1 MELRS
6 TGNPDTS
13 NPATMSVLEYLSKKG
28 CETMNEKTLQSE
40 YDNYKKKHKVKS
52 AEIVVRKIDEK
63 PYYEIKYFDLSD
75 NEYHIG
81 YGSYKL
87 EYVFDWLEHCF
98 EIVEKEKKTNAD
110 NVRNMTDEELA
121 KFLSEFSA
129 CNICEQFDK
138 RLDRCGADNHFVC
151 VKEYAQAIIGDWL
164 KQPVED

>member
-87 EYVFDWLEHCF
+87 EYVFEWLEQCF
-98 EIVEKEKKTNAD
+98 EIVEKNTNAD
-110 NVRNMTDEELA
+110 KIRNMTDEELA

-129 CNICEQFDK
+129 CNVCEYYDPETH
-138 RLDRCGADNHFVC
+138 RCDTDSNFLC
-151 VKEYAQAIIGDWL
+151 VNAYAEAIIGDWL
-164 KQPVED
+164 KQPEEE

>member
-87 EYVFDWLEHCF
+87 EYVFEWLEQCF
-98 EIVEKEKKTNAD
+98 EIVEKNTNAD
-110 NVRNMTDEELA
+110 KIRNMTDEELA
-121 KFLSEFSA
+121 KFLVDFNE
-129 CNICEQFDK
+129 CEVCGQFDK
-138 RLDRCGADNHFVC
+138 NSGKCNDLSKFICTKGYRELVAY
-151 VKEYAQAIIGDWL
+151 EWL

>member
-13 NPATMSVLEYLSKKG
+13 NPVTMSVLEYLSKKG
-28 CETMNEKTLQSE
+28 RETMNEKTLQSE
-40 YDNYKKKHKVKS
+40 DDNYKKKHKVKS

-87 EYVFDWLEHCF
+87 EYVFEWLEQCF
-98 EIVEKEKKTNAD
+98 EIVEKNTNAD
-110 NVRNMTDEELA
+110 KIRNMTDEELA
-121 KFLSEFSA
+121 KFLADFNE
-129 CNICEQFDK
+129 CEVCGQFDK
-138 RLDRCGADNHFVC
+138 NSGKCNELSKFICTKGY
-151 VKEYAQAIIGDWL
+151 KELVAYEWL
-164 KQPVED
+164 KRPVEE

>member
-13 NPATMSVLEYLSKKG
+13 NPVTMSVLEYLSKKG
-28 CETMNEKTLQSE
+28 RETMNEKTLQIE
-40 YDNYKKKHKVKS
+40 DDNYKKKHKVKS
-52 AEIVVRKIDEK
+52 AEIVVRKTDEK

-87 EYVFDWLEHCF
+87 EYVFEWLEQCF
-98 EIVEKEKKTNAD
+98 EIVEKNTNAD
-110 NVRNMTDEELA
+110 KIRNMTDEELA

-129 CNICEQFDK
+129 CSVCEYYDSETNGCDTDGNF
-138 RLDRCGADNHFVC
+138 LC
-151 VKEYAQAIIGDWL
+151 VKAYADGIIGRWL